1 MKMFRFI
8 FLCLALIGLLSCV
21 IDSSTKSTDT
31 SAMQEAQIVDI
42 DSDVED
48 DFNAALVHLK
58 AAEYSA
64 AIDLLEKVIAK
75 EKRVSAPFTNLG
87 MAYNKKGDEK
97 KAEEYFLKAVNIEL
111 TNPVANNQLGLLYR
125 KKGQFDNAKKA
136 YTNALTEYPDYL
148 PIIKNLGILCELY
161 MRDLPCALKQ
171 YEHYLSLQPD
181 NKTMKIWVADVSKRI
196 K

>member
-1 MKMFRFI
+1 MKMLKFI
-8 FLCLALIGLLSCV
+8 VLYLTIIGLSSCV
-21 IDSSTKSTDT
+21 METTKPSAQDSSQK
-31 SAMQEAQIVDI
+31 AQSVEV

-58 AAEYSA
+58 ATEYDA
-64 AIDLLEKVIAK
+64 AIVLLEKVIAE

-97 KAEEYFLKAVNIEL
+97 KAEEYFLMAVNVEL

-125 KKGQFDNAKKA
+125 KKGQFNDAKKA

-148 PIIKNLGILCELY
+148 PVVKNLGILCELY

-181 NKTMKIWVADVSKRI
+181 NKTMKIWVSDLSNRI

>member
-1 MKMFRFI
+1 MLKFI
-8 FLCLALIGLLSCV
+8 VLYLTIIGLSSCV
-21 IDSSTKSTDT
+21 METTKPSAQDSSQK
-31 SAMQEAQIVDI
+31 AQSVEV

-58 AAEYSA
+58 ATEYDA
-64 AIDLLEKVIAK
+64 AIVLLEKVIAE

-97 KAEEYFLKAVNIEL
+97 KAEEYFLMAVNVEL

-125 KKGQFDNAKKA
+125 KKGQFNDAKKA

-148 PIIKNLGILCELY
+148 PVVKNLGILCELY

-181 NKTMKIWVADVSKRI
+181 NKTMKIWVSDLSNRI